1 MFERR
6 ITPTFCDTWYR
17 VAKSRPRLSPHV
29 HVTRQRFG
37 RGIAYVLEEPATGTY
52 HRMSEAAYR
61 FAGMLDGN
69 RTVDDAWEACAA
81 QLGDESPTQKE
92 CIELLAQLDS
102 SGLLIGDVPI
112 WADMLEHRQAR
123 EVQTRRR
130 KRHGNGL
137 FACIPLIN
145 PDHWLEQSRH
155 LYAWAFSWTGLALWC
170 VSAVAAIWSLATNV
184 DRFSR
189 ELRLDS
195 LLDPGNLAI
204 LAGVFI
210 VLRAV
215 HELGHAMACKAMGGR
230 CTEIGLMLVALVL
243 PLPYCDATSSWR
255 FTETWR
261 RILVAA
267 AGVLFESVIAAGA
280 AILWANSEPGVM
292 SSICYNVMIV
302 SGVST
307 LLFNLNPL
315 LRYDGYYILSDL
327 LGIPNLAQR
336 AVEMLK
342 YIVVRYAFSV
352 QTAKPPTVT
361 TPAEAAIVLAYGV
374 LSLPY
379 RVLIAASIC
388 LAVSTQYSSLGLIL
402 AVLAASL
409 MLVWPVLKGIGYLL
423 WSPAL
428 LGRRARANG
437 VVMGVLVVAV
447 VTLGIIPVQD
457 RIYAPGWIVP
467 TEHRGIRTLE
477 SGYVSEIL
485 IRVGDQVRSGQPLLR
500 LENAEVEAGRTIAAA
515 QLAQAITARD
525 EAAMKSPSEARTA
538 DANVRVATEALR
550 RAEERVASLTLAA
563 PSDGTVIASGASGA
577 DWDDLLGSYITKGTL
592 LAHVS
597 SLDQLQVRT
606 LVDDREFGHAFS
618 AQERIRASIKIRGMA
633 SHVASATLLRVSPIG
648 SREIENPAVS
658 SAAGGEIVATRSGE
672 NSIAALTPQFW
683 VDLASTDLP
692 DGVMAGQRVRVR
704 FGIGDSPLMTQ
715 WLRRATQ
722 FWMSRFGA

>member
-37 RGIAYVLEEPATGTY
+37 MGIAYVVEEPATGTY

-61 FAGMLDGN
+61 FAAMLDGI

-81 QLGDESPTQKE
+81 QLGDEAPTQKE

-123 EVQTRRR
+123 DSQIRRR

-145 PDHWLEQSRH
+145 PDRWLEQSRH
-155 LYAWAFSWTGLALWC
+155 VYAWAFSWRGLALWC
-170 VSAVAAIWSLATNV
+170 ALAAAALWSLATNL

-195 LLDPGNLAI
+195 LLDPGNLTI
-204 LAGVFI
+204 LAVVFI

-261 RILVAA
+261 RVLVAA
-267 AGVLFESVIAAGA
+267 AGVLFESVIAAAA
-280 AILWANSEPGVM
+280 AILWANSQPGVT
-292 SSICYNVMIV
+292 SSICYNIMIV

-336 AVEMLK
+336 ATEMLK
-342 YIVVRYAFSV
+342 YVVVRYAFSV
-352 QTAKPPTVT
+352 QTTRPPTVS
-361 TPAEAAIVLAYGV
+361 TPVEAAVVLAYAV

-388 LAVSTQYSSLGLIL
+388 LAVSTQYSSLGLVL

-409 MLVWPVLKGIGYLL
+409 MLVWPVLKGIGYLF

-428 LGRRARANG
+428 LGRRVKANG
-437 VVMGVLVVAV
+437 VVLGVLMVAM
-447 VTLGIIPVQD
+447 VTFGIIPVQD

-467 TEHRGIRTLE
+467 AEHRGIRTLE

-485 IRVGDQVRSGQPLLR
+485 VRVGEHVRSGQPLLR

-525 EAAMKSPSEARTA
+525 EAAMKSPSEARAA
-538 DANVRVATEALR
+538 DANVRVAAEALR
-550 RAEERVASLTLAA
+550 RAEERVASLTLVA
-563 PSDGTVIASGASGA
+563 PSDGTVIAAGASGA
-577 DWDDLLGSYITKGTL
+577 DWDDLLGSYISKGTL

-597 SLDQLQVRT
+597 SLDQLQIRT
-606 LVDDREFGHAFS
+606 LVDDREFGHAFAS
-618 AQERIRASIKIRGMA
+618 QERINASVRIRGMA
-633 SHVASATLLRVSPIG
+633 SHVAAATLLRISPIG

-683 VDLASTDLP
+683 VDLASADLP

-704 FGIGDSPLMTQ
+704 FGVGDSPLMSQ
-715 WLRRATQ
+715 WWRRANQ